1 MQNYGKKALIIA
13 TLCGFLAGGFSTT
26 LINGPKA
33 EAVSLGNI
41 FGKVIKTGGIAYLVD
56 RYAVDLNNFINRLT
70 AKHGIT
76 NEYATKVVPI
86 IAIGSDSYVG
96 AAQVSGP
103 QSKVDECQSAL
114 ALEGE
119 FLNSTFRVQAL
130 IPIDSKNPTSFNR
143 VQGVGVSAKI
153 DVKI

>member
-1 MQNYGKKALIIA
+1 MKNYGKKALVIA
-13 TLCGFLAGGFSTT
+13 TLCGVLLGGFSTS
-26 LINGPKA
+26 LINSPKA
-33 EAVSLGNI
+33 EAGI
-41 FGKVIKTGGIAYLVD
+41 FDGVIGKVIKTGGIAYLVD

-86 IAIGSDSYVG
+86 IAIGNDSYVG

-103 QSKVDECQSAL
+103 QSLVDKCQSAL

-130 IPIDSKNPTSFNR
+130 IPIDSKSPTNFNR
-143 VQGVGVSAKI
+143 VQGIGVSAKI

>member
-1 MQNYGKKALIIA
+1 MKNYGKKAIVIA
-13 TLCGFLAGGFSTT
+13 TLCGVLVGGFTT
-26 LINGPKA
+26 ALINSPKA
-33 EAVSLGNI
+33 EAGILDGVL
-41 FGKVIKTGGIAYLVD
+41 GKVIKTGGIVYLVD
-56 RYAVDLNNFINRLT
+56 RYSVDLNNFINKLT

-86 IAIGSDSYVG
+86 IAIGNNSYVG

-103 QSKVDECQSAL
+103 QSSIDKCQSAL
-114 ALEGE
+114 ALEGA

-130 IPIDSKNPTSFNR
+130 IPIDSKNPTNFNR